1 MSRKIFSAF
10 VLVILFFSLFIFDLD
25 ARISSR
31 IKGRVVDEGTGETLV
46 DVTVRLYYFREGRSF
61 ATKRT
66 KSDINGVFVFDNLK
80 KDKYFLQFKKIGYV
94 DFPNEY
100 AFRHAKDYSKILKI
114 INLNEGEI
122 RFVHVRLKRGGSVK
136 GTVYLKDLSGVSAI
150 QQEDPGEPP
159 RVDVTLNRKVKTEE
173 KDIFSEWI
181 EYDGTLLE
189 KDGTYS
195 FNGLEPKNTYK
206 IVFEYD
212 GFFSHV
218 ETLEVLDT
226 ESFEI
231 DHTFDNTDKT
241 GISIKIF
248 VNNEPRYAH
257 IKLRDLSDSEY
268 LGSFLLDEND
278 RHVLKNAQ
286 PGSYNLSVFVFLI
299 ETETYIS
306 KVIPVEIE
314 EGKTKVLDLK
324 Y

>member
-10 VLVILFFSLFIFDLD
+10 VLVILFFPMVTFDLD

-31 IKGRVVDEGTGETLV
+31 IKGRVVDEKTGKPLNE
-46 DVTVRLYYFREGRSF
+46 VTVRLFYFFEGRSF

-66 KSDINGVFVFDNLK
+66 KTDINGAFVFDNLK
-80 KDKYFLQFKKIGYV
+80 EHKYFLQFKKRGYV

-100 AFRHAKDYSKILKI
+100 AFRYAKDYSKILKI
-114 INLNEGEI
+114 IDLNEGEI

-136 GTVYLKDLSGVSAI
+136 GTVYLKDISGVSAI
-150 QQEDPGEPP
+150 QKEDPKEFP
-159 RVDVTLNRKVKTEE
+159 RVEVNLNRKVKAEE
-173 KDIFSEWI
+173 KDIFSEWT

-195 FNGLEPKNTYK
+195 FNGLEPKNTYEL
-206 IVFEYD
+206 VFQYD

-241 GISIKIF
+241 GISVKVF
-248 VNNEPRYAH
+248 VNNEHRYAH
-257 IKLRDLSDSEY
+257 IKLRDLSDSKY
-268 LGSFLLDEND
+268 LGFFWLDEND
-278 RHVLKNAQ
+278 RYVIKNVQ
-286 PGSYNLSVFVFLI
+286 PGRYNLSVFVLTI
-299 ETETYIS
+299 ETETSID
-306 KVIPVEIE
+306 KLIPVVIE
-314 EGKTKVLDLK
+314 KGKTKFLDLK